1 MKTKEQM
8 KALTQKTLAELDT
21 DLKDKKSE
29 LFNLRFQLATGQ
41 LQNTAALK
49 QSPFADSPE
58 SITASDPS
66 RIELATSVHSARVGR
81 GFLIIESSIC
91 VAVIVNRPRSAAS
104 CSMYFCARNTFSGA
118 ISIPRSPRATMMPS
132 TFSRISA

>member
-41 LQNTAALK
+41 LQNT
-49 QSPFADSPE
+49 
-58 SITASDPS
+58 
-66 RIELATSVHSARVGR
+66 
-81 GFLIIESSIC
+81 
-91 VAVIVNRPRSAAS
+91 
-104 CSMYFCARNTFSGA
+104 MA
-118 ISIPRSPRATMMPS
+118 ISNCKRDIARLKTIIRQREMQA
-132 TFSRISA
+132 